1 MKNILI
7 VLMRPVILT
16 TLLSL
21 LTVATIQAQ
30 EHSTRPKIGLTLSG
44 GGAKGLAHIGI
55 LKAIDSAGLKID
67 YITGTSMGSVI
78 GGLYAIG
85 YSADSI
91 EKIARTIDWDIM
103 LSNQSSLRSVFM
115 AEKDEYGKYVIELP
129 WENHRFRLPTGI
141 LEGEELWLK
150 FFELFFPVS
159 EIKDFSKFSIPFKC
173 IATDVGSG
181 EAVVMDSGEI
191 VSSIRASMAI
201 PSFFT
206 AVNIGNKRLIDGGIV
221 RNFPV
226 QDVKRMGADIV
237 IGSNVS
243 SGLLT
248 STKVQNAI
256 QVLLQVAFF
265 REAEDHKTE
274 VPLCDIYVRH
284 ELDKYNMGSFG
295 QAMDIL
301 KEGIEEG
308 RRLYPRLKHLADS
321 LNAIYGPDSAN
332 TDRLP
337 HKEKI
342 EISSF
347 EINSLRN
354 TSIEFFINTLDLKT
368 NHWYT
373 AKEISDMVRHAFG
386 TRYYNKILYELYKQQ
401 DGSYKIVFEV
411 EENPLTFAKIGLH
424 YDNFSGIGAIV
435 NLTLRN
441 SIISNSR
448 DLITLNIGDNF
459 RARAE
464 HLQYIGRHKNFVSS
478 LNAQY
483 NRFDINTYNS
493 YKTDNAYS
501 ESGLYRRQYSKL
513 DFNTAFSTDRRF
525 AIGLGFRMEFVH
537 YKPVIRSATAFQGSN
552 SIPTAYGF
560 IKYNSLDKKVLPR
573 RGVKI
578 DAEAG
583 WVLKQKPDV
592 RILENGIDAPG
603 AAADISR
610 HPYPR
615 TVLNVESYHRITRR
629 ATAIAS
635 MQSGINFNSSN
646 NIMNEFSIGGL
657 LPLYNNQVTFAGLP
671 EASAYAPTVA
681 AFLGGLRYEFL
692 TNTYVT
698 GKANVLFTNFI
709 NSSIYF
715 DNPRFLSGYSLTFGY
730 NFALGPLEISVMYAD
745 QSRKLRSYVS
755 FGVSF

>member
-1 MKNILI
+1 MKNIFNAS
-7 VLMRPVILT
+7 MKPFILT
-16 TLLSL
+16 GLLWL
-21 LTVATIQAQ
+21 LTIFATQAQ
-30 EHSTRPKIGLTLSG
+30 QHNIRPKIGLTLSG

-85 YSADSI
+85 YSADTI

-115 AEKDEYGKYVIELP
+115 AEKEEYGKYVIELP
-129 WENHRFRLPTGI
+129 WKNHRFRLPSGI

-150 FFELFFPVS
+150 FLELFFPVS
-159 EIKDFSKFSIPFKC
+159 EIKDFSKFNIPFKC
-173 IATDVGSG
+173 IATDVGNG

-243 SGLLT
+243 SGLLS
-248 STKVQNAI
+248 STKVQSAI

-274 VPLCDIYVRH
+274 IPLCNIYAKH
-284 ELDKYNMGSFG
+284 ELGKYNMGSFG

-301 KEGIEEG
+301 EEGIEEG
-308 RRLYPRLKHLADS
+308 RRLYPRLKQLADS
-321 LNAIYGPDSAN
+321 LNAIYGPDSVKSN
-332 TDRLP
+332 RLP
-337 HKEKI
+337 EKDKI
-342 EISSF
+342 KISSF
-347 EINSLRN
+347 EISNLRN

-386 TRYYNKILYELYKQQ
+386 TRYYNRILYALYKQQ
-401 DGSYKIVFEV
+401 DGSYKISFEV

-424 YDNFSGIGAIV
+424 YDNFSDINVIV
-435 NLTLRN
+435 DLTVRN
-441 SIISNSR
+441 FIISNSR

-478 LNAQY
+478 LSAQY
-483 NRFDINTYNS
+483 DRFDINTYNS
-493 YKTDNAYS
+493 YKMDNAYR
-501 ESGLYRRQYSKL
+501 EAGLYKRQYSKF
-513 DFNTAFSTDRRF
+513 DFNTAFSADRRF
-525 AIGLGFRMEFVH
+525 AIGLGFKIEFFD
-537 YKPVIRSATAFQGSN
+537 YKPVITSTFALEGNS

-560 IKYNSLDKKVLPR
+560 IKYNSLDRKALPR
-573 RGVKI
+573 RGVKV

-583 WVLKQKPDV
+583 WVLKQSPDV
-592 RILENGIDAPG
+592 NILENGIIDPG
-603 AAADISR
+603 AVSNISNL
-610 HPYPR
+610 PYPR
-615 TVLNVESYHRITRR
+615 TVLNIESYYRISRR
-629 ATAIAS
+629 TTAIAT

-657 LPLYNNQVTFAGLP
+657 LPLYNNQITFAGLP

-681 AFLGGLRYEFL
+681 AFLGGVRYEFL
-692 TNTYVT
+692 SNTYVT

-709 NSSIYF
+709 NSSVFF
-715 DNPRFLSGYSLTFGY
+715 DNPRLFSGYALTFGY
-730 NFALGPLEISVMYAD
+730 NFALGPLEISAMYSD

-755 FGVSF
+755 FGISF